1 MNSAIKDAEKAKS
14 LLNDEILQGAFTEIK
29 DQCMKE
35 WAKTSPDDVQ
45 RREDAWR
52 MVKAVDKVK
61 AVLAHYV
68 NKGKF
73 ENDKITKLNQKK
85 GMFR

>member
-1 MNSAIKDAEKAKS
+1 MNSDIRDAEQAQS
-14 LLNDEILQGAFTEIK
+14 LLNNEILQGTFTKIK

-35 WAKTSPDDVQ
+35 WTATSPQDVQ

-52 MVKAVDKVK
+52 MVKAVDKVQENLK
-61 AVLAHYV
+61 HYV

-73 ENDKITKLNQKK
+73 ANDKITKLNK
-85 GMFR
+85 GLGR